1 MKTKYFYTD
10 LPYVEDFRDIT
21 NERFFKDVPVDW
33 HVIVT
38 DIQGSTRAIE
48 EGKYREVNFVAA
60 SATTAVLNVNKN
72 VEFPFVF
79 GGDGATIL
87 IPPEYLEEA
96 SDVLRDTQK
105 FAKDYFN
112 MNIRIGTVP
121 VIDILR
127 SRHKIRIV
135 KLKVSDSYFQ
145 AVFHGGG
152 LDHAEYLIKN
162 DRKYLIP
169 PRKVKTRANFS
180 GLQCIWQDIPSKKD
194 EIVSL
199 LIKANPNT
207 GEESRIYRDIMRE
220 LHKIYGKKED
230 RYPIKEG
237 AIKLKTNLKKI
248 YLEALIESYQ
258 YEKPFGRIFFRR
270 YIESIGDFFSNIFRR
285 GLNSMP
291 FRAYKSTVINSID
304 SEKFDDMLRMVIT
317 GTTEQR
323 HQLVGFL
330 EEKYQQGELAYGLH
344 ATSSIHMTCL
354 IFERKGKHVHF
365 IDGSNGGYT
374 YAAKELKNRVKW
386 QRIYMQTF

>member
-1 MKTKYFYTD
+1 MKTKNFYTD
-10 LPYVEDFRDIT
+10 LPYLEDFRDIT

-38 DIQGSTRAIE
+38 DIEASTRAIE

-60 SATTAVLNVNKN
+60 CATTAVLNVDKN

-87 IPPEYLEEA
+87 IPPEYLDEA

-105 FAKDYFN
+105 FAHEYFD
-112 MNIRIGTVP
+112 MHIRIGSVP

-127 SRHKIRIV
+127 SRHKIKIV

-162 DRKYLIP
+162 ESQYRIPQRKL
-169 PRKVKTRANFS
+169 KTKANFS

-199 LIKANPNT
+199 LVKANPHTN
-207 GEESRIYRDIMRE
+207 EESRIYGDVMRE
-220 LHKIYGKKED
+220 LQKIYGRKEE

-237 AIKLKTNLKKI
+237 AIKLRTNVKKI
-248 YLEALIESYQ
+248 YLESLIESYQ
-258 YEKPFGRIFFRR
+258 YSRPFNRIFLKK
-270 YIESIGDFFSNIFRR
+270 YLASITEFFSNIFKR
-285 GLNSMP
+285 GLNTMP
-291 FRAYKSTVINSID
+291 FKAYKSTVINSID

-317 GTTEQR
+317 GSTEQR

-330 EEKYQQGELAYGLH
+330 EEKYQQGELAYGLN

-354 IFERKGKHVHF
+354 IFERKGKQVHL
-365 IDGSNGGYT
+365 IDGSNGGYA

-386 QRIYMQTF
+386 QRIYMQAF